1 MTPESLVLLYQDDAY
16 VAIDKPSGL
25 LVHRTYLD
33 RHEHT
38 TAMQLLADRLG
49 RPVFPAHRLDKSA
62 SGILLFALNPDAAR
76 FMGAQFMEKL
86 VGKRYL
92 AIVRGHPEDAG
103 CIDYPLKQIRDKRF
117 QAPLDASTPPQPA
130 VTRYRTLS
138 RTEQPFA
145 ISRYPTSRYALV
157 EAETETG
164 RYHQV
169 RRHLDHIHHPIIGD
183 QKHGDYRHNRY
194 FREHLG
200 SGRLL
205 LHAAWL
211 SVEQPFTGQR
221 LTLEAGLPD
230 DFRVVMERLGLTH

>member
-1 MTPESLVLLYQDDAY
+1 MTPESLVLLYQDDAF

-33 RHEHT
+33 RHEKI

-49 RPVFPAHRLDKSA
+49 RPVYPAHRLDKSA
-62 SGILLFALNPDAAR
+62 SGILLFALSPDAAR
-76 FMGAQFMEKL
+76 QMGAQFAEKS

-92 AIVRGHPEDAG
+92 ALVRGHPEDAG
-103 CIDYPLKQIRDKRF
+103 RIDYPLKQIRDKRF
-117 QAPLDASTPPQPA
+117 QAPRDASTPPQPA
-130 VTRYRTLS
+130 LTRYRTLS

-194 FREHLG
+194 FREQLG
-200 SGRLL
+200 CSRLL
-205 LHAAWL
+205 LHAARM
-211 SVEQPFTGQR
+211 SVEQPLTGQP
-221 LTLEAGLPD
+221 LTLEAALPD
-230 DFRVVMERLGLTH
+230 DFRAVMDRLGLTQ